1 MVKQLNLPIEIIS
14 SPTIRNTAGLALSS
28 RNIRL
33 TKEDEK
39 VAQIIYKALTKNS
52 LEEIRKVI
60 STEPGFKLDY
70 LEMIDEATFEK
81 ANSATVNKR
90 VIVAGWVNQLR
101 LIDNMPM
108 GLSK

>member
-1 MVKQLNLPIEIIS
+1 
-14 SPTIRNTAGLALSS
+14 
-28 RNIRL
+28 
-33 TKEDEK
+33 
-39 VAQIIYKALTKNS
+39 
-52 LEEIRKVI
+52 
-60 STEPGFKLDY
+60 
-70 LEMIDEATFEK
+70 MIDEATFEK

>member
-1 MVKQLNLPIEIIS
+1 MKNVIPHQKFPIIESIKKKKMTNLFS
-14 SPTIRNTAGLALSS
+14 
-28 RNIRL
+28 
-33 TKEDEK
+33 
-39 VAQIIYKALTKNS
+39 VFQ
-52 LEEIRKVI
+52 EIRKVI
-60 STEPGFKLDY
+60 STEPGFKVDY